1 MYIKNP
7 ESLTWK
13 MALHYINTLQ
23 HDLFTIQSLCSSI
36 DDTFQHILQLM
47 DESLRDLLLAC
58 HAVEVGKF

>member
-13 MALHYINTLQ
+13 MALHNSNALQ
-23 HDLFTIQSLCSSI
+23 HGLFKIQSLCSSI

-47 DESLRDLLLAC
+47 DESLPDLLLAC
-58 HAVEVGKF
+58 HAVKVGKF